1 MSRFEIKFKP
11 NGKNFTRDAAS
22 DEISKEPSLKKS
34 INYLERICADLLAGR
49 ALLHPILLT
58 VAFLAAKF
66 GTIYLTRIAI
76 LGHEYHRGNFGGE
89 LFYISFDFTANAY
102 FIALC
107 LHWLLSGAIK
117 RSLTPLRAALAILI
131 VAACILG
138 YLDADEHYQ
147 KEGTMFYFFAGSL
160 IAICIYLLVA
170 AIKLR
175 RFLPAI
181 CALAYVLSYVF
192 CVWIYFQIPLKSLYV
207 IRALFFLCP
216 FAWAFYFKYEFQ
228 KSLAQTDGV

>member
-1 MSRFEIKFKP
+1 M
-11 NGKNFTRDAAS
+11 
-22 DEISKEPSLKKS
+22 KKS
-34 INYLERICADLLAGR
+34 INCLERICADLPAGR

-58 VAFLAAKF
+58 AAFLMAKF

-76 LGHEYHRGNFGGE
+76 LGREYHRGNFGGE

-107 LHWLLSGAIK
+107 LHLLLDGTIK
-117 RSLTPLRAALAILI
+117 RTLAPLRAALALLI

-138 YLDADEHYQ
+138 YLNADEHYQ
-147 KEGTMFYFFAGSL
+147 KESAMFYFFAGSL

-170 AIKLR
+170 AIKLK
-175 RFLPAI
+175 RFLPVI
-181 CALAYVLSYVF
+181 CVLAYVLSYVF

-216 FAWAFYFKYEFQ
+216 LAWAFYFKYEFQ
-228 KSLAQTDGV
+228 KSLAKDAASNDEILNSANGDEISESKARTES

>member
-1 MSRFEIKFKP
+1 MKRLI
-11 NGKNFTRDAAS
+11 NF
-22 DEISKEPSLKKS
+22 LK
-34 INYLERICADLLAGR
+34 RIYADLLAGR

-58 VAFLAAKF
+58 AAFLMAKF
-66 GTIYLTRIAI
+66 GTIYLTHVAI
-76 LGHEYHRGNFGGE
+76 FGREYSWENFGEE
-89 LFYISFDFTANAY
+89 LFYVSFDFTANAY

-117 RSLTPLRAALAILI
+117 RSLAPLRTGLALLI

-160 IAICIYLLVA
+160 ITICIYLLVA
-170 AIKLR
+170 AIKLK

-216 FAWAFYFKYEFQ
+216 LAWAFYFKYEFQ
-228 KSLAQTDGV
+228 KSLAKYAASNDEILNSASSDEISKSKARTES

>member
-1 MSRFEIKFKP
+1 MKRLI
-11 NGKNFTRDAAS
+11 NFLR
-22 DEISKEPSLKKS
+22 
-34 INYLERICADLLAGR
+34 RICTDLLAGR

-58 VAFLAAKF
+58 AAFLAAKF
-66 GTIYLTRIAI
+66 GTIYLTQVAI
-76 LGHEYHRGNFGGE
+76 FGREYSWKNLGGE
-89 LFYISFDFTANAY
+89 PFYMYFDFTANAY

-107 LHWLLSGAIK
+107 LHLLLDGAIK
-117 RSLTPLRAALAILI
+117 RTLAPLRAALALLI

-170 AIKLR
+170 AIKLK
-175 RFLPAI
+175 RFLPVI
-181 CALAYVLSYVF
+181 CVLAYVLSYVF

-216 FAWAFYFKYEFQ
+216 LAWTFYFKYEFQ
-228 KSLAQTDGV
+228 KSLAKDAASNDEILNSANGDEISKSKARAES